1 MKKILFLSIFL
12 IFNLGF
18 SDLKDTIKNHYKN
31 RIILVSKPK
40 ENNRKAATGGY
51 IDGKWYAWYDN
62 TFIGKEEVT
71 TEKFHKFK
79 SLEVEVVGM
88 KFNYGDEDQYGDRN
102 LDIYLKVS
110 DFKLTDEYGNI
121 YTPNNYPN
129 EEKKK
134 FIPNIVIDNRDLERY
149 FEHYAND
156 KNLKFIGSEKIDK
169 SSKLVTL
176 DTVPTKLTFL
186 TRQYETVCAS
196 NDGKI
201 IYLSCDINRK

>member
-18 SDLKDTIKNHYKN
+18 SDLKDTIKNHYNN
-31 RIILVSKPK
+31 RTILLSKPK
-40 ENNRKAATGGY
+40 ESNRKAATGGY

-71 TEKFHKFK
+71 AEKFHKFR

-88 KFNYGDEDQYGDRN
+88 NFDYRMDNGSKYMNN
-102 LDIYLKVS
+102 IYLKVS

-134 FIPNIVIDNRDLERY
+134 FIPKIVTNNKDLGRY
-149 FEHYAND
+149 FYYEESD
-156 KNLKFIGSEKIDK
+156 KNLKFVGTEKKDK
-169 SSKLVTL
+169 NSKWITL
-176 DTVPTKLTFL
+176 DTVPTKLIFL
-186 TRQYETVCAS
+186 TKEYKTICS
-196 NDGKI
+196 NRDGKI
-201 IYLSCDINRK
+201 IYLNCNADNK